1 MLHFLIGF
9 LGVILGAATVTL
21 FVFIVVMAIVWA
33 AFGTRTP
40 NLKPQAAIR
49 RER

>member
-21 FVFIVVMAIVWA
+21 FAFIVVMAIVWA
-33 AFGTRTP
+33 VFGNRIP
-40 NLKPQAAIR
+40 NLKPQPATR
-49 RER
+49 RKR